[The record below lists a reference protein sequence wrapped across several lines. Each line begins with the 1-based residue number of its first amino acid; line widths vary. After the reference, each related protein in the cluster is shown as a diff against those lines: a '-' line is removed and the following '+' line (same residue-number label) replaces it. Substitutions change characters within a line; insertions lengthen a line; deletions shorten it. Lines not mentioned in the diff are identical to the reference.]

1 MPGNLLKVGVTGG
14 IGSGKSTVCKM
25 FMVLG
30 IPVYDADSRAKI
42 LMAGDPVLIAAIK
55 KAFGEEAYHRDGS
68 VNRGHLSEK
77 IFRDPEALQKM
88 DRLVHPRVAG
98 DFERWAARQK
108 GVPYII
114 KEAALLFESGSY
126 KMLDK
131 VIAVTAPEPLRIRRV
146 LLRDHH
152 RTRNQVEEI
161 IRNQM
166 PERKKAEMADFV
178 IINDEHHFL
187 IDQVLKIH
195 ELLSA

>member
-68 VNRGHLSEK
+68 VNRGYLSEK

-88 DRLVHPRVAG
+88 NRLVHPRVAG
-98 DFERWAARQK
+98 DFERWAVRQI

-131 VIAVTAPEPLRIRRV
+131 VITVTAPESLRIRRV

-152 RTRNQVEEI
+152 RTRKQVEEI